1 MKRGVEVDPGKKVR
15 KEFALT
21 KGQTY
26 HWQAWNGG
34 GPGEGGPT
42 GGGSGGSGGQ
52 LLNPQMNSIVSQTT
66 TSPPNIAVSQVTF
79 RKAQSLV
86 PCYPIKTFEH
96 DDPVVHML
104 KRGDIVREQG
114 GWIDHDRRCKLQH
127 SHRRDPKRAL
137 WSLQPEH

>member
-1 MKRGVEVDPGKKVR
+1 MEYMKRVVEVDPGKKVR

-79 RKAQSLV
+79 
-86 PCYPIKTFEH
+86 
-96 DDPVVHML
+96 
-104 KRGDIVREQG
+104 
-114 GWIDHDRRCKLQH
+114 
-127 SHRRDPKRAL
+127 
-137 WSLQPEH
+137 